1 MDFSVDRISRFSLLV
16 IALALAWMALRPHL
30 LPAPA
35 EGARETVSI
44 NIERVGGRLL
54 TTGTIPIRCGN

>member
-1 MDFSVDRISRFSLLV
+1 MDFSVDRISRFSLLL
-16 IALALAWMALRPHL
+16 IALALAWIALRPHL
-30 LPAPA
+30 APIPA
-35 EGARETVSI
+35 EGAREAVSI

>member
-1 MDFSVDRISRFSLLV
+1 MSRRSDAVTRVLLAV
-16 IALALAWMALRPHL
+16 IALALVWIAVRPHL
-30 LPAPA
+30 VPAAA

-54 TTGTIPIRCGN
+54 TTGVIPIRCEN

>member
-1 MDFSVDRISRFSLLV
+1 MNLRVDAVTRLLLAV
-16 IALALAWMALRPHL
+16 IAVALLWMALRPNAA
-30 LPAPA
+30 PVPA